1 MIWNINLRLFKVKII
16 EIEGEVRGE
25 GFWDFC
31 IDNGGMILFLFGVGS
46 IL

>member
-1 MIWNINLRLFKVKII
+1 MIWNVNLKLFKVKII
-16 EIEGEVRGE
+16 ERGGRGKCW